1 MDEQRPPANVP
12 PRVLTLL
19 GEQNT
24 LTLATTSP
32 TGTPHAATLLYVND
46 GLALYCWT
54 RPTSATVRHLEQH
67 PTVAFTIDRYDPDW
81 RKTRGIQGSG
91 ACQVLR
97 DPAEIERVAS
107 LFRHKFPDMTRG
119 PAADLAFLSIT
130 PVELRFIDNEAGAGE
145 EGQADGQARQRLGQ
159 PYHRSQIY
167 SVYAGSPQQEPAAA
181 ATSLESLQVAA
192 GEVVVRQGS
201 PPEQFF
207 VVVDGELEVVRE
219 EEGESRRVATLR
231 RGQFFG
237 EMAIL
242 RDMPRTATVRAIT
255 AATLMTLERDAFRDM
270 VAQSSG
276 TTTDFDRV
284 IQQRL
289 SELGLTARPSDVR
302 Q

>member
-12 PRVLTLL
+12 PRVLALL

-46 GLALYCWT
+46 GLTLYCWT
-54 RPTSATVRHLEQH
+54 GLTSTTLRHLERH

-91 ACQVLR
+91 ACQILR
-97 DPAEIERVAS
+97 APAETERVAA
-107 LFRHKFPDMTRG
+107 LFRRKFPELTGGRAGDV
-119 PAADLAFLSIT
+119 AFLGIT
-130 PVELRFIDNEAGAGE
+130 PLVLQFIDNEAGAGAP
-145 EGQADGQARQRLGQ
+145 GQADSRDRQLLGQ
-159 PYHRSQIY
+159 PYHRSQVY
-167 SVYAGSPQQEPAAA
+167 SAYAGSPQQEGG
-181 ATSLESLQVAA
+181 ATATRMDSLQVAA
-192 GEVVVRQGS
+192 GGVVVQQGS
-201 PPEQFF
+201 PPDRFF
-207 VVVDGELEVVRE
+207 VVADGELEVVRE
-219 EEGESRRVATLR
+219 EAGESRRIATLK

-255 AATLMTLERDAFRDM
+255 AATLMTLERDAFRVM
-270 VAQSSG
+270 VAQSLG

-289 SELGLTARPSDVR
+289 SELGLTARPGDVR